1 MRVLWFSTNP
11 ACYEYSKS
19 GNGGYNGG
27 GWTSSLQHEL
37 TKQTGITLG
46 VCFCMDGQPWKTEQ
60 REVTYY
66 PIPNHKKKTKEK
78 ILDFI
83 HYNDVSRDEISW
95 SYYLIRFKE
104 VITDFKPDVIE
115 VFGSE
120 LYTGLATMAARELN
134 VPCCLHVQ
142 GILSLYMYSFLPPG
156 MSELSYCLNQGIR
169 KAYYK
174 FQYLTYWRRSIYREK
189 KILQAVPH
197 VIGRTEWDRQAM
209 SILAPQAEYH
219 YGGEIL
225 RPCFYEVSERTIP
238 AKPVIITTSSNASYK
253 GFDLVLKTADIL
265 KNVMHIDFEWKV
277 FGNLSPHFFEDITNL
292 KHGDLSIHLCG
303 VATAEQLR
311 ETLLHST
318 VYVQP
323 SYIENSPNSVAEA
336 QILGIPVVATNVG
349 GTSSMVTHG
358 TDGFLFPATDPYMA
372 AYYIKSLIEDK
383 NNVNME
389 IGTQAHKKATL
400 RHDKQEIIT
409 QLLNTYK
416 EILTE

>member
-1 MRVLWFSTNP
+1 
-11 ACYEYSKS
+11 
-19 GNGGYNGG
+19 
-27 GWTSSLQHEL
+27 
-37 TKQTGITLG
+37 
-46 VCFCMDGQPWKTEQ
+46 
-60 REVTYY
+60 
-66 PIPNHKKKTKEK
+66 
-78 ILDFI
+78 
-83 HYNDVSRDEISW
+83 
-95 SYYLIRFKE
+95 
-104 VITDFKPDVIE
+104 
-115 VFGSE
+115 
-120 LYTGLATMAARELN
+120 
-134 VPCCLHVQ
+134 
-142 GILSLYMYSFLPPG
+142 
-156 MSELSYCLNQGIR
+156 
-169 KAYYK
+169 
-174 FQYLTYWRRSIYREK
+174 
-189 KILQAVPH
+189 
-197 VIGRTEWDRQAM
+197 
-209 SILAPQAEYH
+209 
-219 YGGEIL
+219 
-225 RPCFYEVSERTIP
+225 
-238 AKPVIITTSSNASYK
+238 
-253 GFDLVLKTADIL
+253 
-265 KNVMHIDFEWKV
+265 MHIDFEWKV

-292 KHGDLSIHLCG
+292 NHGDLSIHLCG